1 MSRPCP
7 TRRLQRERPWARAGF
22 RRGEAGQAAV
32 ELVALLP
39 ILALVAALCW
49 QLALAGHVT
58 WVAGSA
64 ARSAAR
70 AQALGDDPAPAARR
84 ALPPELR
91 RGLKVSERPDESIRV
106 EVRIP
111 RVVPG
116 LDFGRAAATAHF
128 PAQVAP

>member
-1 MSRPCP
+1 M
-7 TRRLQRERPWARAGF
+7 
-22 RRGEAGQAAV
+22 

-49 QLALAGHVT
+49 QLALAGHAT

-70 AQALGDDPAPAARR
+70 AHALGADPATAARR
-84 ALPPELR
+84 ALPSDLR
-91 RGLKVSERPDESIRV
+91 RGLRISERPDGSIRV
-106 EVRIP
+106 EVLVP
-111 RVVPG
+111 RVLPG

-128 PAQVAP
+128 PAQDVS